1 MKRTIKKYHL
11 KESIQYKLIYIFFG
25 ILACIGAIEIM
36 LFIAWVENLNF

>member
-25 ILACIGAIEIM
+25 VLACIGMIGIM
-36 LFIAWVENLNF
+36 LLIAWIENL